1 MLPTNSPRFGAERWP
16 CGEGVSGCGGCDA
29 NAPLDGTNSPDCERL
44 LFVVVCVSCVCDRV
58 EDFVCLQMAKA
69 AVMYD
74 ARAILKRVTVCS
86 SSNACARGRRRTPPL
101 RASGPKPAPLRA
113 SAVVG
118 PHGSEGQGLMSS

>member
-58 EDFVCLQMAKA
+58 EDFSVCEMRNGQQEIMQEI
-69 AVMYD
+69 
-74 ARAILKRVTVCS
+74 ARATGSGLAGSLDHSYHLHTGDWS
-86 SSNACARGRRRTPPL
+86 SRDLNGD
-101 RASGPKPAPLRA
+101 
-113 SAVVG
+113 AVVN
-118 PHGSEGQGLMSS
+118 LIL